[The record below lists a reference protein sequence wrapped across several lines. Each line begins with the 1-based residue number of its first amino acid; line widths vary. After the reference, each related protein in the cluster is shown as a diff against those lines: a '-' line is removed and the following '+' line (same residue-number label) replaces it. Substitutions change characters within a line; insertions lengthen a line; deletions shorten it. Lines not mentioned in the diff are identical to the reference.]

1 MAGPLCL
8 RECVMSCNSNV
19 NIILKIQADKI
30 QASFFE
36 LRSCDNQAGVF
47 LAVQDSSIGD
57 LVTHSLIF

>member
-1 MAGPLCL
+1 
-8 RECVMSCNSNV
+8 MSCNSNV

-47 LAVQDSSIGD
+47 FVEQNLGNFLKCVP
-57 LVTHSLIF
+57 SLFVFFFSFHYFN